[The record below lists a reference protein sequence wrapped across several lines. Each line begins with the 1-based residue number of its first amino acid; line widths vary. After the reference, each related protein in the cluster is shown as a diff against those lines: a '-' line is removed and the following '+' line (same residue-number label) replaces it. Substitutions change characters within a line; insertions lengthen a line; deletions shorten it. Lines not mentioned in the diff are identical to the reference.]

1 MMMAFVGL
9 VIVGSAERIYGEL
22 QWDVLSIMNNW
33 TNTSA
38 GRAGAVFA
46 ASAMV
51 VAQMGSNLGANCVS
65 AANDLNAMF
74 PTVRFL
80 MADLNLSPLDLT

>member
-1 MMMAFVGL
+1 MTYIQLFIIPVSFMLMAFMGL

-22 QWDVLSIMNNW
+22 QWDALSIMNNW

-51 VAQMGSNLGANCVS
+51 VAQMGSVS
-65 AANDLNAMF
+65 
-74 PTVRFL
+74 T
-80 MADLNLSPLDLT
+80 SSWSE